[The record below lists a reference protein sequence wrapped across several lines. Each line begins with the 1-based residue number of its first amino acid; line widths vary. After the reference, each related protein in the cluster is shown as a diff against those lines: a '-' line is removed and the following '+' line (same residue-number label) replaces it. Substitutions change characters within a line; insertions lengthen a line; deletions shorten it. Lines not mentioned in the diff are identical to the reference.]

1 MDNKYFTSKSV
12 ELKRSQIRLH
22 GQNPRVISDENR
34 KALKRGIKKFGMV
47 GGIVVNKRTGYT
59 LVSGHQRLSVMDE
72 LQKYNAD
79 TKNNDY
85 PIRVDLIDVEEK
97 EEKELLILLNNPSAQ
112 GEWNYDTLREL
123 IPDIDYKDAGLT
135 EQDLDIIGVDYN
147 FQTEE
152 ENTIANELDDLMD
165 PVREEHQAEVS
176 EKQAERAEK
185 VAHMKQVKQEVKEA
199 ATKAAANMDAYL
211 MLSFDT
217 WEAKAEFCEKF
228 GFNPEEK
235 FLKGEVFEN
244 KIDTLLTE

>member
-22 GQNPRVISDENR
+22 EQNPRVISAENR

-79 TKNNDY
+79 TKENDY

-112 GEWNYDTLREL
+112 GEWDYDTLREL

-135 EQDLDIIGVDYN
+135 EQDLDIIGVDFN
-147 FQTEE
+147 FQSEE
-152 ENTIANELDDLMD
+152 ENAIAGELDDLME
-165 PVREEHQAEVS
+165 PVREEHQAEVAQR
-176 EKQAERAEK
+176 QAERAEK

-228 GFNPEEK
+228 GFDPEQK
-235 FLKGEVFEN
+235 FYKGEEFEN

>member
-22 GQNPRVISDENR
+22 EQNPRVISDENR

-72 LQKYNAD
+72 LQKYNTE
-79 TKNNDY
+79 TKENDY

-112 GEWNYDTLREL
+112 GEWDYDALREL

-152 ENTIANELDDLMD
+152 EKSIAGELDDLMA
-165 PVREEHQAEVS
+165 PVREDHQAEVA

-217 WEAKAEFCEKF
+217 WEAKAELCEKF

-235 FLKGEVFEN
+235 FIKGEVFEN
-244 KIDTLLTE
+244 KIETLLTE

>member
-1 MDNKYFTSKSV
+1 MGNKYFTSEIV
-12 ELKRSQIRLH
+12 EIKRSQIH
-22 GQNPRVISDENR
+22 PAAYNPRKISTEG
-34 KALKRGIKKFGMV
+34 KAALKRSIKNYGV
-47 GGIVVNKRTGYT
+47 LGGIVVNRRTNNT
-59 LVSGHQRLSVMDE
+59 IVSGHQKVYILDI
-72 LQKYNAD
+72 L
-79 TKNNDY
+79 NDY
-85 PIRVDLIDVEEK
+85 PEKDYTLRVEVVDYDEKKEK
-97 EEKELLILLNNPSAQ
+97 EANLALNSPNVG
-112 GEWNYDTLREL
+112 GEYDYDKLREL

-152 ENTIANELDDLMD
+152 ENSIAGELGDLME
-165 PVREEHQAEVS
+165 PVREEHQAEVA

-228 GFNPEEK
+228 GFNPEQK
-235 FLKGEVFEN
+235 FYKGEEFEN

>member
-1 MDNKYFTSKSV
+1 MDNKYFTSESV

-22 GQNPRVISDENR
+22 EQNPRVISDENR

-72 LQKYNAD
+72 LQKYNAG
-79 TKNNDY
+79 TKDNDY

-112 GEWNYDTLREL
+112 GEWDYDALREL

-135 EQDLDIIGVDYN
+135 EQDLDIIGVDFN

-152 ENTIANELDDLMD
+152 ENIMANELEDLME
-165 PVREEHQAEVS
+165 PVREEHQAELAQ
-176 EKQAERAEK
+176 KQAERAEK

-199 ATKAAANMDAYL
+199 ATKAAANMDAYI

-228 GFNPEEK
+228 GFNPGDK
-235 FLKGEVFEN
+235 FLKGEVFAE
-244 KIDTLLTE
+244 KMEILLTE

>member
-22 GQNPRVISDENR
+22 SQNPRVISAENR
-34 KALKRGIKKFGMV
+34 KALKRGINKFGMV

-72 LQKYNAD
+72 LQKYSAE
-79 TKNNDY
+79 TKENDY
-85 PIRVDLIDVEEK
+85 PIRVDLIDVEGK

-123 IPDIDYKDAGLT
+123 IPDIDYKDAGLI
-135 EQDLDIIGVDYN
+135 EQDLDIIGVDFN
-147 FQTEE
+147 FQSEE
-152 ENTIANELDDLMD
+152 ENAIAGELDDLME
-165 PVREEHQAEVS
+165 PVREEHQAELAQR
-176 EKQAERAEK
+176 QAERAEK

-228 GFNPEEK
+228 GFDPEQK
-235 FLKGEVFEN
+235 FYKGEEFEN
-244 KIDTLLTE
+244 KIETLLTE